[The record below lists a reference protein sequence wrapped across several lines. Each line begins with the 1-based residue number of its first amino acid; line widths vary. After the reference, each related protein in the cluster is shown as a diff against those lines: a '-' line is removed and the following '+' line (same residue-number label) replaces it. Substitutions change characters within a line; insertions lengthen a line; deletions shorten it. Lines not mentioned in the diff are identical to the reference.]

1 MNQTKHAFKA
11 GDRVMIARQPKTQ
24 CVPLVGEVGVID
36 EIQGEHCMVRTYSM
50 NGGCGGSGTL
60 PLSCLE
66 PFASKALEV
75 QIQDYQAGLDR
86 LMSEAQARK
95 REWSKLALET
105 STRLGVDLNLVEEIL
120 LIGRQWKGTG
130 D

>member
-1 MNQTKHAFKA
+1 VNQTKHQFKA
-11 GDRVMIARQPKTQ
+11 GDRVMIARQPKSQ
-24 CVPLVGEVGVID
+24 WVPLVGEVGVID

-75 QIQDYQAGLDR
+75 QIADYQASLDR
-86 LMSEAQARK
+86 LSSQAEARK
-95 REWSKLALET
+95 SKWNQLVLET
-105 STRLGVDLNLVEEIL
+105 STRTGVDINLVEEIL
-120 LIGRQWKGTG
+120 LIGRQWKGPG